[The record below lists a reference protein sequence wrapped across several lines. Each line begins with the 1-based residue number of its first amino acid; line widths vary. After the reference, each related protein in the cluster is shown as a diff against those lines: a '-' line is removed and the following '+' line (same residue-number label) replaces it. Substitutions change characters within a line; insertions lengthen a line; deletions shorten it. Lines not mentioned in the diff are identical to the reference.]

1 MLSVDKSGKQIDA
14 IGKMGYEDFELFLIE
29 KGIAGKSAEGHY
41 RAMFSAAKTAK
52 EMGTHLYKLKGK
64 TYDSFLERRFEIEQK
79 QMQVEM
85 LKNQIKLDPAGKAQ
99 LKLKQK
105 RLEER
110 IKDLAESINIAD
122 GKLGRSL
129 EKRLKLENEYLEKV
143 VRDKGKSYKS
153 LSSAEMKKVVN
164 EESRRDKIQQLEK
177 FLKEGKITK
186 EPGLNFLMHV
196 SFPSK
201 IKKSPPV

>member
-1 MLSVDKSGKQIDA
+1 
-14 IGKMGYEDFELFLIE
+14 
-29 KGIAGKSAEGHY
+29 
-41 RAMFSAAKTAK
+41 MFIAAKTAK

-153 LSSAEMKKVVN
+153 ISSAEMKKVVN

-186 EPGLNFLMHV
+186 EQFEKYKKEVEKTDYYEEGTNAFISTDGKRIYVDGERAFKNNKISV
-196 SFPSK
+196 SSQPFFSSK
-201 IKKSPPV
+201 MNLW